1 MKEKVNSERLW
12 RRQTHEAE
20 SVHVYLYTMSPV
32 NACVQLFSTLM
43 LLGFVT
49 DVYRLSFFCMCVD
62 DYIAVPL
69 IFSTNVV

>member
-1 MKEKVNSERLW
+1 MKRKETVNSERLW
-12 RRQTHEAE
+12 KRRTHEAE

-49 DVYRLSFFCMCVD
+49 DVYELLDFFCVCVD
-62 DYIAVPL
+62 DYIAVP
-69 IFSTNVV
+69 N